1 MQKVVLLIDDDEEEM
16 IILSNAFEIAG
27 IDRTCKW
34 ISNTE
39 EALQFLQ
46 QTVPDCIFV
55 DLNMPKKNGLAC
67 LLEIKSMDS
76 MRDVPIVLYSTSVD
90 GETTK
95 KAREAG
101 VAWCIQKTNSIQSLV
116 KHLNLI
122 FSRIPG

>member
-27 IDRTCKW
+27 LDRTCKW
-34 ISNTE
+34 VNSTE

-67 LLEIKSMDS
+67 LQEIKKMDS
-76 MRDVPIVLYSTSVD
+76 LSDVPVVLYSTSVD

-101 VAWCIQKTNSIQSLV
+101 VTWCIQKTNSIHTLV
-116 KHLNLI
+116 KHLDLI